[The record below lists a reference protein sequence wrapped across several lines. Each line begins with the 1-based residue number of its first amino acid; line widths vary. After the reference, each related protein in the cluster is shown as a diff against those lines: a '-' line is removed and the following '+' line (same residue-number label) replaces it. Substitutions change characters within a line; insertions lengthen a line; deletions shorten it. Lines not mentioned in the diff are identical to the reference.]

1 MAGRGKTISEAEFR
15 RMWQDES
22 LTITEIGRRLGV
34 GCNAVRSRAAV
45 RGLGDRPIRHPR
57 MSTKKIDD
65 DAMQRLW
72 AKGVPI
78 DEICTKLGVGKASVR
93 LAVKRLGLPARPHG
107 GVSGMR
113 AMVLNG
119 LDGRMREMWEAGVR
133 RADIAAHFG
142 FKPAGI
148 RRALKSLGLEP
159 RPSGGPNRT
168 ITLDEFLQLELARK
182 LAEQAAKT
190 QAEMIRRN
198 MADYTNTG
206 AQPTGFKQARAML

>member
-15 RMWQDES
+15 RMWQDAN
-22 LTITEIGRRLGV
+22 LTITEIGRRLGI

-45 RGLGDRPIRHPR
+45 RGLGERPIKHPR

-65 DAMQRLW
+65 DAMRKLW

-78 DEICTKLGVGKASVR
+78 DEICDQLGVGKASIR
-93 LAVKRLGLPARPHG
+93 LAIKRLGLPARPHG
-107 GVSGMR
+107 GVRGTR

-148 RRALKSLGLEP
+148 RRALKSLGLTP
-159 RPSGGPNRT
+159 RAVGGPNRT
-168 ITLDEFLQLELARK
+168 ITLDDFMQLELARK
-182 LAEQAAKT
+182 LAEQAART

-198 MADYTNTG
+198 MADHTNTG
-206 AQPTGFKQARAML
+206 ARPTGFEQARAIL

>member
-1 MAGRGKTISEAEFR
+1 MTTHGKTISEAEFR

-22 LTITEIGRRLGV
+22 LTITEIGRRLGI

-65 DAMQRLW
+65 DAMQKLW
-72 AKGVPI
+72 AKGVQI
-78 DEICTKLGVGKASVR
+78 DEICARLGVGKASVR

-107 GVSGMR
+107 GVRGTR

-119 LDGRMREMWEAGVR
+119 LDGRLREMWEAGVR
-133 RADIAAHFG
+133 REDIAAHFG

-148 RRALKSLGLEP
+148 RRALKSIGLAP
-159 RPSGGPNRT
+159 RPAGGPNRT

-206 AQPTGFKQARAML
+206 AQPTGFKQARGLR

>member
-15 RMWQDES
+15 RMWQDAN

-45 RGLGDRPIRHPR
+45 RGLGDRPIKHPR

-65 DAMQRLW
+65 DAMRKLW
-72 AKGVPI
+72 EKGVPI
-78 DEICTKLGVGKASVR
+78 DEICDQLGVGKASIR
-93 LAVKRLGLPARPHG
+93 LAIKRLGLLARPHG
-107 GVSGMR
+107 GVRGTR
-113 AMVLNG
+113 AMMLHG
-119 LDGRMREMWEAGVR
+119 LDGRLREMWEAGVR

-148 RRALKSLGLEP
+148 RRALKTLCLEP
-159 RPSGGPNRT
+159 RPAGGPNRT
-168 ITLDEFLQLELARK
+168 ITLDEFLQIELARK
-182 LAEQAAKT
+182 LAESAART
-190 QAEMIRRN
+190 QAEMMRRN

-206 AQPTGFKQARAML
+206 ARPTGFEQAREIL

>member
-22 LTITEIGRRLGV
+22 LTITEIGRRLGI

-45 RGLGDRPIRHPR
+45 RGLGDRPIKHPR

-65 DAMQRLW
+65 DAMRKLW
-72 AKGVPI
+72 VKGVPI
-78 DEICTKLGVGKASVR
+78 DEICDRLGVGKASIR
-93 LAVKRLGLPARPHG
+93 LAIKRLGLTARPHG
-107 GVSGMR
+107 GVRGTR
-113 AMVLNG
+113 AMMLHG
-119 LDGRMREMWEAGVR
+119 LDGRLREMWEAGVK

-148 RRALKSLGLEP
+148 RRALKTLGLEP
-159 RPSGGPNRT
+159 RPAGGPNRT
-168 ITLDEFLQLELARK
+168 ITLDEFLQVELARK
-182 LAEQAAKT
+182 MAEQAART